1 MENELQMFMSE
12 WDRQTALTI
21 QLLQAIPAD
30 AYDFRPDPLGRSI
43 GEMAWHIAET
53 EIYTTTGIAQQS
65 FQFATPPANSKRPR
79 STQGIVDG
87 FRRIHDEAVARL
99 LPLSSADL
107 SREITYADGTLQT
120 VRQLLWDRMLLH
132 GIHHRGQLT
141 LLCRMAGGVPPG
153 IFGRTREQ
161 TPKRVVQ
168 PSAELEV
175 AR

>member
-1 MENELQMFMSE
+1 MENEFQNFISE

-21 QLLQAIPAD
+21 QLLEALPAD
-30 AYDFRPDPLGRSI
+30 AYDFRPDPDGRSI
-43 GEMAWHIAET
+43 GEMAWHVAET
-53 EIYTTTGIAQQS
+53 EIFTTTGIEQRS

-79 STQGIVDG
+79 SVQGLVDG
-87 FRRIHDEAVARL
+87 FRLIHGEARARVLALPDED
-99 LPLSSADL
+99 LSSQ
-107 SREITYADGTLQT
+107 ITYADGTPQT
-120 VRQLLWDRMLLH
+120 VRRLLWDRMLFH

-168 PSAELEV
+168 APAAL
-175 AR
+175 